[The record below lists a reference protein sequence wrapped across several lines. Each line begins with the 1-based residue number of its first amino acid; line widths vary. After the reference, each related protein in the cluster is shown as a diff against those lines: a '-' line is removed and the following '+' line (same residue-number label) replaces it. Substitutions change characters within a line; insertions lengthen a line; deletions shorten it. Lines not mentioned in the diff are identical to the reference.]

1 MADKK
6 EKIKYITGKPA
17 TPTLEIYKQE
27 DGKFT
32 INYATSDPLN
42 IRGASKNSDL
52 DKEVQRLF
60 GYESW
65 EEYKKANLSD
75 LTRKREPAGED
86 GKLKGPTVFP
96 FHVAYAYEEF
106 VANFDP
112 NEYEVVG
119 IPIGSG
125 TPLKLNEA
133 LDYPKALDL
142 FGKLEPDKEEDK
154 ERSEEEALAAATAQD
169 REARP
174 QTDYGDTYDNTAN
187 VSQIK
192 AIIQQRKNFFGD
204 SDGESSLSKM
214 GVLKIAMYNPAE
226 ILSNAQDVIGRIE
239 KNYNIKEIVA
249 TKFRGIFPVR
259 HPGGGYWV
267 KDLEPSSLRNMVNE
281 NPYTTQTAEDALVVD
296 TTNLIK
302 DTPMLKEN
310 VIRALERA
318 ALKEF
323 GVEAA
328 NRVARMN
335 AREAELYL
343 RGLRSASSKQA
354 AKGASIKGADEAG
367 IKMAGQATQREA
379 PAIVDMYGRTI
390 PIRRRAPAATEKVS
404 GYDLAL
410 TADDVATAAR
420 ERAKQAASRA
430 AETGAEPA
438 ARTGAERV
446 SSKAAGGGAEASAGA
461 GGAKVAGAE
470 AEGALSLTKSIDDLE
485 PLLASGL
492 KGSEQE
498 LRATLKEA
506 FEDLFKA
513 AVEAGIARGGP
524 WSWVGRLV
532 KGMAK
537 GVFLVGI
544 PTALAVFL
552 YVRPDLREI
561 IMSAIQSGDW
571 NRVLEFFTEDMPA
584 AMGEFTPEE
593 SENFFKRLKEQES
606 ALGAGAG
613 RLNVGQLKKIGLRY
627 HILPK
632 NWQNNEWLSQSEKIL
647 SERIG
652 ANTNFKLDIAKKIE
666 KKIGDATSSIAAG
679 ASQAFGNT
687 FEKEEK
693 VLTGANVLVFGHSQA
708 GGRMF
713 GRILSAGIKKGDSQ
727 VTKKVHAG
735 KSDRGLAKLIEDVPR
750 KSYTHAY
757 LFLGGN
763 TGASGN
769 NYESDKASI
778 INHTINVLGVPK
790 ENILVVL
797 PPVNKADPETYDL
810 EDAKKQI
817 GKFTGWKKIKGKV
830 ARTASKTSSGAVEE
844 TQQEYN
850 ARAKKKLARIK
861 RNAKYSAA
869 RGEDINLRGR
879 QYFESLDIRVMPPIV
894 GTKKENFLDGYHI
907 NGASE
912 LASDTSD
919 FMVSSF
925 ASAEEVKEF
934 SVEDKTAQA
943 AADTSENE
951 TQFSGEWKEYSG
963 KNDKAPTYDRD
974 RQTLAQIIAEEAIKA
989 GVDPLFALN
998 KARVEGFDPNSAPTL
1013 KHARKRN
1020 PKRKNHKE
1028 GEDFGKGAKAGF
1040 HGIYQYKYGLRD
1052 EWAKHG
1058 MDWSR
1063 VYEPRHNAEVF
1074 MNILKKKRN
1083 SMKRVGL
1090 PDEDWLLYLTWQQG
1104 LEGTRQIWHARK
1116 QNREITGEGLKGW
1129 KGKSDAWRNKYASK
1143 IRANMRNNFKARW
1156 GMSGRADNPEDFLR
1170 EWKKKYASFMRR
1182 TTREFSGA
1190 IEKAKASVASGKD
1203 LDLGSIS
1210 ESKFLNHIF
1219 NLIEEIQHN
1228 ELV

>member
-133 LDYPKALDL
+133 LDYPKALDP
-142 FGKLEPDKEEDK
+142 FGQLEPDKEKDK

-174 QTDYGDTYDNTAN
+174 QTAYGDTYDNTAN

-204 SDGESSLSKM
+204 PDGESSLSKM

-379 PAIVDMYGRTI
+379 PAIVDMYGRAI
-390 PIRRRAPAATEKVS
+390 PIRRRPAAATEKIS

-420 ERAKQAASRA
+420 ETQRKSQKTAAA
-430 AETGAEPA
+430 MGQTPA

-446 SSKAAGGGAEASAGA
+446 SGRAAAGGKGATSATSGPASAVEELATLLDDALGGSGKSVEEKLAVIINQMIGA
-461 GGAKVAGAE
+461 R
-470 AEGALSLTKSIDDLE
+470 TR
-485 PLLASGL
+485 SGL
-492 KGSEQE
+492 KLGGIWDWAAE
-498 LRATLKEA
+498 RAKTAGKNI
-506 FEDLFKA
+506 LF
-513 AVEAGIARGGP
+513 
-524 WSWVGRLV
+524 
-532 KGMAK
+532 
-537 GVFLVGI
+537 VGI
-544 PTALAVFL
+544 PAALIAFL
-552 YVRPDLREI
+552 YMRPDLREV
-561 IMSAIQSGDW
+561 IMSAIESGDYD
-571 NRVLEFFTEDMPA
+571 RILEFFTEDMPN
-584 AMGEFTPEE
+584 AMEGFTPEE
-593 SENFFKRLKEQES
+593 AEEFLKRLKEQES

-632 NWQNNEWLSQSEKIL
+632 NWQNNEWLSRSEKIL

-679 ASQAFGNT
+679 ASQAFSNT

-708 GGRMF
+708 GGKMF

-727 VTKKVHAG
+727 VTRKVHAG
-735 KSDRGLAKLIEDVPR
+735 KSDRQLAKLIEDVPR

-817 GKFTGWKKIKGKV
+817 GKFTGYKKIKGKV
-830 ARTASKTSSGAVEE
+830 VRTASKTSSGAVEE

-925 ASAEEVKEF
+925 ASAKEVRNF
-934 SVEDKTAQA
+934 SVEDITAQA
-943 AADTSENE
+943 AVDTSENE

-963 KNDKAPTYDRD
+963 KKGNKKSPTYDRD
-974 RQTLAQIIAEEAIKA
+974 RQILAQIIAEEAIKA
-989 GVDPLFALN
+989 GVNPLFALN
-998 KARVEGFDPNSAPTL
+998 KGRVEGFDPNSAPTL
-1013 KHARKRN
+1013 KQARKRN

-1028 GEDFGKGAKAGF
+1028 GEHFGKGAKAGF
-1040 HGIYQYKYGLRD
+1040 HGIFQYKYGLRD

-1074 MNILKKKRN
+1074 MNILKQKKRQLR
-1083 SMKRVGL
+1083 SAGL
-1090 PDEDWLLYLTWQQG
+1090 PKEDYLLYLSWQQG
-1104 LEGTRQIWHARK
+1104 LDGTRQIWNAASED
-1116 QNREITGEGLKGW
+1116 RELTGAGLKGW
-1129 KGKSDAWRNKYASK
+1129 KNKSSEWRDAHAAR
-1143 IRANMRNNFKARW
+1143 IRANMRNNFYTKF
-1156 GMSGRADNPEDFLR
+1156 GMKGRADNPKNFLK
-1170 EWKKKYASFMRR
+1170 EWKKKYASFMRG
-1182 TTREFSGA
+1182 TTKEFSGA
-1190 IEKAKASVASGKD
+1190 IEKAKANVASGKD

>member
-42 IRGASKNSDL
+42 MRGASKNSDL

-75 LTRKREPAGED
+75 LTRKREPADKD

-133 LDYPKALDL
+133 LDYPKALDP
-142 FGKLEPDKEEDK
+142 FGQLEPDKEKDK

-169 REARP
+169 REANP
-174 QTDYGDTYDNTAN
+174 QSDWDGGTYDNTAN

-267 KDLEPSSLRNMVNE
+267 KDLEPSSLRNRVGE

-302 DTPMLKEN
+302 DMPMLKEN
-310 VIRALERA
+310 VIRALARVRALERA

-379 PAIVDMYGRTI
+379 PAIVDMYGRAI
-390 PIRRRAPAATEKVS
+390 PIRRRPAAATEKIS

-420 ERAKQAASRA
+420 ETQRKSQKTAAA
-430 AETGAEPA
+430 MGQTPA

-446 SSKAAGGGAEASAGA
+446 SGRAAAGGKGTAS
-461 GGAKVAGAE
+461 
-470 AEGALSLTKSIDDLE
+470 TKLIDDLVDAPASSVE
-485 PLLASGL
+485 DLATLLDDALGGSGKSVEEKLAVIIQQMISARAGSGL
-492 KGSEQE
+492 KLGGIWDWAAQ
-498 LRATLKEA
+498 RAKTAGKNI
-506 FEDLFKA
+506 LF
-513 AVEAGIARGGP
+513 
-524 WSWVGRLV
+524 
-532 KGMAK
+532 
-537 GVFLVGI
+537 VGI
-544 PTALAVFL
+544 PAALIAFL
-552 YVRPDLREI
+552 YMRPDFREV
-561 IMSAIQSGDW
+561 IMSAIESGDYD
-571 NRVLEFFTEDMPA
+571 RIVEFFTEDMPN
-584 AMGEFTPEE
+584 AMEGFTPEE
-593 SENFFKRLKEQES
+593 AEEFLKRLKEQES

-817 GKFTGWKKIKGKV
+817 GKFTGYKKIKGKV

-850 ARAKKKLARIK
+850 ARTKKKLARIK

-925 ASAEEVKEF
+925 ASAKEVK
-934 SVEDKTAQA
+934 SVPPVDETEKMIQA
-943 AADTSENE
+943 TETETELEETIVGQKPGKRPTDTEL
-951 TQFSGEWKEYSG
+951 T
-963 KNDKAPTYDRD
+963 R
-974 RQTLAQIIAEEAIKA
+974 IIVEEAEKS
-989 GVDPLFALN
+989 GMDPLFAVAMAN
-998 KARVEGFDPNSAPTL
+998 VEGWNPHSGMRKDEQGNVISAFETGKQYHGLFQISTKWFKNTEGLDWNKIYNARHVTPVFAKIIRKNFNVLKNRGYIKNSTFSKFDPNEAWI
-1013 KHARKRN
+1013 
-1020 PKRKNHKE
+1020 
-1028 GEDFGKGAKAGF
+1028 
-1040 HGIYQYKYGLRD
+1040 IYL
-1052 EWAKHG
+1052 
-1058 MDWSR
+1058 S
-1063 VYEPRHNAEVF
+1063 
-1074 MNILKKKRN
+1074 
-1083 SMKRVGL
+1083 
-1090 PDEDWLLYLTWQQG
+1090 WQQG
-1104 LEGTRQIWHARK
+1104 LSGTINNLKDAASGKKGSGNRRG
-1116 QNREITGEGLKGW
+1116 QNYYGRLPGEPGKKPLAKSYRDMKRAAKKLGLKNYTQLP
-1129 KGKSDAWRNKYASK
+1129 S
-1143 IRANMRNNFKARW
+1143 
-1156 GMSGRADNPEDFLR
+1156 DNPERLENERLR
-1170 EWKKKYASFMRR
+1170 KKLSAKIFMDEWKRLFGVYKNKAMSKVRKAGLGP
-1182 TTREFSGA
+1182 GA
-1190 IEKAKASVASGKD
+1190 AVAMKESV
-1203 LDLGSIS
+1203 
-1210 ESKFLNHIF
+1210 FLNHIF